1 MARARLAAVVF
12 DLDGTLID
20 SIPDVVGALNRLLAE
35 EGRRAVAWAE
45 ARAMVGD
52 GAGAMVRRAFAAT
65 GETAPEDALP
75 ALTARYIDIYRRY
88 PVVETVAY
96 PGVPEV
102 LTRLRAEGMAL
113 GICTNKPHEMSMLV
127 LETMGLA
134 AHFEAV
140 LGGDALAV
148 KKPDPGHLDAVL
160 DRLGAT
166 RAGAVYVGDSPVD
179 VAAARNAALPVIAVT
194 YGYSRVPPA
203 SLGADLLIDRFDELP
218 GALARLARVP

>member
-1 MARARLAAVVF
+1 MTASLIF

-20 SIPDVVGALNRLLAE
+20 SLPDVVLAANRLLAGEGRREITLAEGGGMVGEGARPLVERAFSTTGAPVE
-35 EGRRAVAWAE
+35 EGRI
-45 ARAMVGD
+45 D
-52 GAGAMVRRAFAAT
+52 DLVRRFVALYRAA
-65 GETAPEDALP
+65 P
-75 ALTARYIDIYRRY
+75 AERTI
-88 PVVETVAY
+88 VY
-96 PGVPEV
+96 PGVEKTLAALAADGVP
-102 LTRLRAEGMAL
+102 L

-179 VAAARNAALPVIAVT
+179 VEAARNAALPVIAVT

-203 SLGADLLIDRFDELP
+203 ALGADLLIDRFDELP